1 MAELDGAGFS
11 YRESQMA
18 IKIVANTLFGRNW
31 KLPAEENSGGDEP
44 ESTFDADTLP
54 KKQNQRTMINKI
66 EALSLK
72 LVGDRIIKADAEGA
86 TITHATDS
94 TTRQVVGAFAPSGVH
109 INKDEFLPL
118 TTLPMSSET
127 AKNIAD
133 ATVVNFKL
141 LSAASGHSAESLY
154 NTVDVHM
161 TDATAHNKGVTAIL
175 ANEFHREVEA
185 GQIFCGTHTV
195 LGFDRSM
202 IKVINSIEENMGM
215 QTLFK
220 SFTGNVDIDQKKDTI
235 AISTIYWCL
244 NLFGPDKSSKPWNYY
259 QEFSTF
265 MKEKNKLVHLFSLK
279 DAHFGKLSKCSAIM
293 CYHWN
298 DFSSFLESYSDI
310 TNKLACLV
318 RDALNLDYVK
328 VVIVVIGVHLVSPY
342 HAMTISQ
349 NATHKH
355 LKVFYETL

>member
-1 MAELDGAGFS
+1 
-11 YRESQMA
+11 
-18 IKIVANTLFGRNW
+18 
-31 KLPAEENSGGDEP
+31 
-44 ESTFDADTLP
+44 
-54 KKQNQRTMINKI
+54 
-66 EALSLK
+66 
-72 LVGDRIIKADAEGA
+72 
-86 TITHATDS
+86 
-94 TTRQVVGAFAPSGVH
+94 
-109 INKDEFLPL
+109 
-118 TTLPMSSET
+118 
-127 AKNIAD
+127 
-133 ATVVNFKL
+133 
-141 LSAASGHSAESLY
+141 
-154 NTVDVHM
+154 
-161 TDATAHNKGVTAIL
+161 
-175 ANEFHREVEA
+175 
-185 GQIFCGTHTV
+185 
-195 LGFDRSM
+195 
-202 IKVINSIEENMGM
+202 MGM

-265 MKEKNKLVHLFSLK
+265 MKEKNKPVHLFSLK

-328 VVIVVIGVHLVSPY
+328 VVIVVMAAIGVHLVSPY

-349 NATHKH
+349 NATHKR
-355 LKVFYETL
+355 LKVISLLITVLVKTFSSSSNQSLIQCAQNYLAQLRRITKLKSWIPLRKQQD